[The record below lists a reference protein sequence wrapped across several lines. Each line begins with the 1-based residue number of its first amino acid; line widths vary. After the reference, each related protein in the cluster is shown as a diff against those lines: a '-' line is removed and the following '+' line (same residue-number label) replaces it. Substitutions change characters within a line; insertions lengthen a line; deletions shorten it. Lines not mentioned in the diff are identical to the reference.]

1 MREREVRALESYR
14 LLPRLI
20 HGVHT
25 VDSRCELL
33 GISLASPLLP
43 LVAAGHQS
51 PTTGLCLQDADACL
65 AHPEAFSPALTLP
78 LLSAEKMGVLMPK
91 VRKLAYLGV
100 PGLVLDV
107 STLVDTPPYGSGEWR
122 PRTRE
127 DLAEL
132 RAAAG
137 SPLWLYGVSS
147 SSDAEAAVE
156 VGLEGVVVHSGAGTY
171 LGGPAAIEVLPEIID
186 AVAGM
191 IGVYAGGLVRSGIDI
206 FRYLAVGAEGVVV
219 GSDRSL
225 SNLEAELHY
234 AMRLTGCETLSD
246 LGYEAIF
253 APLFEEL

>member
-1 MREREVRALESYR
+1 MNEREIAALESYQ

-33 GISLASPLLP
+33 GVALDSPLLP
-43 LVAAGHQS
+43 LVTAGNQS
-51 PTTGLCLQDADACL
+51 PGKGLCLLDADVCL
-65 AHPEAFSPALTLP
+65 AHPETFSPASTLP
-78 LLSAEKMGVLMPK
+78 LLATEKMGILMPK
-91 VRKLAYLGV
+91 VRKLAALDV

-107 STLVDTPPYGSGEWR
+107 SHLADTPPYGSRDWR

-156 VGLEGVVVHSGAGTY
+156 VGLEGIVVHAGAGAY
-171 LGGPAAIEVLPEIID
+171 LGGPSTIEVLPEILD

-191 IGVYAGGLVRSGIDI
+191 IGVYAGGLVRSGIDL

-246 LGYEAIF
+246 LGYEAFF
-253 APLFEEL
+253 APLFEEW